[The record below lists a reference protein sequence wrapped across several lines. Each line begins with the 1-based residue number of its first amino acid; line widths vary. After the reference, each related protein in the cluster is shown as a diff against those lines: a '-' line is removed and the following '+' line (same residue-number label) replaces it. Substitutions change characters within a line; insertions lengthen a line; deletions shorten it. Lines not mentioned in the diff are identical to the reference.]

1 MFLAWNDGREAC
13 TNLAHYAIFFKG
25 SITPWASIKCICIA
39 VRDTPVRIV
48 AHPAGHRLGGAIWH
62 IQWSNEDIVYA
73 VGFNHR

>member
-1 MFLAWNDGREAC
+1 M
-13 TNLAHYAIFFKG
+13 
-25 SITPWASIKCICIA
+25 KCICIA